1 MGCAPAP
8 ASRRRMLS
16 PGRRRYVTRSRV
28 VSITPSPSR
37 SRWSTTRV
45 GSATTRAAIPAEAGS
60 YPASRS
66 SRAIRSNATRT
77 ACCASTRRVPH
88 AEAASPDWSMPSVAA
103 MRRAVRDMATSI
115 SASECPRSPIR
126 VSMTH
131 PRPRRVSSST
141 SRSRDRRRRDTY
153 PLGAGAAVAV
163 SGHGGTK
170 DQVEGQ
176 PHRSREGQEED
187 GQEDHQGDAAPEGA
201 VPRGMRPGED
211 DHDHEADDEEDLSRD
226 QIEEYGAE
234 VIALLAAVEAQA
246 AGRTALAEIEPV
258 LERTGA
264 AAVGTA

>member
-1 MGCAPAP
+1 M
-8 ASRRRMLS
+8 
-16 PGRRRYVTRSRV
+16 
-28 VSITPSPSR
+28 
-37 SRWSTTRV
+37 
-45 GSATTRAAIPAEAGS
+45 
-60 YPASRS
+60 
-66 SRAIRSNATRT
+66 RSNATRT

-126 VSMTH
+126 VSMTRTLGRH
-131 PRPRRVSSST
+131 ASPRQCPDPGT
-141 SRSRDRRRRDTY
+141 
-153 PLGAGAAVAV
+153 GAGATVAV

-187 GQEDHQGDAAPEGA
+187 GQEDHQGDAAPEDP
-201 VPRGMRPGED
+201 VPRGTLPGED

-226 QIEEYGAE
+226 QIEEDGAE

-246 AGRTALAEIEPV
+246 AGGTALAQIEPV